1 MPAPPAQER
10 AEAFLREVTARIA
23 PLEREAHL
31 RAWEVS
37 VHTAPETEAAAA
49 DAEAALDTFLSD
61 RARYDTACR
70 LLADPE
76 LGDPILRRQL
86 ELYRN
91 MAAEKQLREAV
102 LRDLVRRSK
111 AIEAVFYSF
120 RPELDGRRVSNNEI
134 LTCLKTACEETRR
147 CEAWEA
153 SKQVGREVAE
163 PLRELA
169 RRRNEAARSL
179 GYRDYYDLRL
189 RCQEIDEHELLKLFA
204 DLKAATDEPFRKQK
218 ERVDACLARRYGL
231 HPRELRPWHYED
243 PFFQE
248 APQVLG
254 PRLDRFIRPKGPLPI
269 ARAYARALGFEI
281 EPVLERSD
289 LYEREAKDQHAF
301 CIDIDREGDV
311 RMLGNLEDDLRSLET
326 LLHELGHAAYCVHMP
341 RTLPWLLR
349 APAHMSTTEAVAMW
363 MGRTPLNPE
372 WLATW
377 VGFEAAEAPEA
388 ARAARELQRF
398 QMLLTARW
406 VLVMTHF
413 ERAFY
418 GDPDRRDLDWLW
430 WDLVEEFQ
438 HLRRPEKRR
447 APDWAAKIHLA
458 TAPVYYHNYLLGEL
472 SASQF
477 DASIR
482 RETGPQGLNRPEEAG
497 AFFREQVFALGASL
511 HWQDLL
517 RRATGRRLSPDDFL
531 ETFAAAPSFLS
542 L

>member
-1 MPAPPAQER
+1 MPARPAELEAQ
-10 AEAFLREVTARIA
+10 AFLRDVTARIA

-37 VHTAPETEAAAA
+37 THTTPETEDAAAR
-49 DAEAALDTFLSD
+49 AETAVDSFLSD
-61 RARYDTACR
+61 ATRFETACR
-70 LLADPE
+70 LLASDDVRDPA
-76 LGDPILRRQL
+76 LRRQL

-91 MAAEKQLREAV
+91 AAAEKQLPERV

-111 AIEAVFYSF
+111 AIEAVFHSF

-134 LTCLKTACEETRR
+134 LACLRGACEETRR

-163 PLRELA
+163 PLRDLA

-189 RCQEIDEHELLKLFA
+189 RCQEIDEEELLTVFA
-204 DLKAATDEPFRKQK
+204 DLKAATEELFRAQK

-254 PRLDRFIRPKGPLPI
+254 PRFDALLRTKDPVAI
-269 ARAYARALGFEI
+269 ARAYTRALGFDVER
-281 EPVLERSD
+281 VLERSD
-289 LYEREAKDQHAF
+289 LYEREAKDPHAF

-311 RMLGNLEDDLRSLET
+311 RVLANLRDDLRSMET
-326 LLHELGHAAYCVHMP
+326 LLHELGHAAYYRHMSP
-341 RTLPWLLR
+341 TLPWLLR

-363 MGRTPLNPE
+363 LGRAALNPD
-372 WLATW
+372 WLGTW
-377 VGFEAAEAPEA
+377 VGFDAKDAPA
-388 ARAARELQRF
+388 VSRAAGERQHFQR
-398 QMLLTARW
+398 LLTARW

-413 ERAFY
+413 EREFY
-418 GDPDRRDLDWLW
+418 ADPDRRDLDWLW
-430 WDLVEEFQ
+430 WDLVEELQ
-438 HLRRPEKRR
+438 HVRRPEKRR
-447 APDWAAKIHLA
+447 APDWAAKTHLA

-472 SASQF
+472 SAAQF
-477 DASIR
+477 DATIR
-482 RETGPQGLNRPEEAG
+482 RETGAAAPGVHRPAEAG
-497 AFFREQVFALGASL
+497 AFFRERVFALGASL
-511 HWQDLL
+511 HWQEVLQ
-517 RRATGRRLSPDDFL
+517 RATGRRLSPEDFL
-531 ETFAAAPSFLS
+531 ES
-542 L
+542 LR